1 MGKKQSP
8 ELDESS
14 RKAKKYNAPRVK
26 TYGNIRDITQSLKP
40 NGVVPVAL
48 QDYVTVHGDNDA
60 VDYISSEQTR
70 CGSRQQKQRYEM
82 GELSHQNACPIL
94 KKKLK

>member
-1 MGKKQSP
+1 
-8 ELDESS
+8 
-14 RKAKKYNAPRVK
+14 
-26 TYGNIRDITQSLKP
+26 
-40 NGVVPVAL
+40 
-48 QDYVTVHGDNDA
+48 VTVHGGNDA

-82 GELSHQNACPIL
+82 GELSRQNACPIL